1 MKEKL
6 VVLKHKEIIT
16 ERICEKCQF
25 EISGEKERDDR
36 WFPKDASYPCMPHRG
51 QILVEKRKKRLRA
64 VGAPPIRQTRMRC
77 YAPTERKSVL
87 LFCYQYLAPK
97 GAVRSNLIKMR

>member
-1 MKEKL
+1 MVPEG
-6 VVLKHKEIIT
+6 
-16 ERICEKCQF
+16 CELPLHAP
-25 EISGEKERDDR
+25 SGANIGRK
-36 WFPKDASYPCMPHRG
+36 A
-51 QILVEKRKKRLRA
+51 KKRLRA